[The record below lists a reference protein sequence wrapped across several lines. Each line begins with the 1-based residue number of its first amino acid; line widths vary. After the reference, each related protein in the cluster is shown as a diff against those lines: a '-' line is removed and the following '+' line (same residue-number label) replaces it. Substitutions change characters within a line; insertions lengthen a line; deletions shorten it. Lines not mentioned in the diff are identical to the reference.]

1 VNAAV
6 QAGPAANVLK
16 SANPAAAASDPAA
29 AAADAALPDGG
40 FKEVLEKRM
49 QFASAAGDAAPASPG
64 DAQPVLADT
73 PVPLQMTDSNRM
85 AADAMVAFLA
95 SQPAPAAPFV
105 PVVPVVP
112 VDPSA
117 LPDPLMQSMARAPLS
132 AWARPVGDGA
142 AGAELVRSAQGPAA
156 AVPEPGPY
164 AAIGAAAGKALPQ
177 AVPDPDAAL
186 RGLLAEASAA
196 TRAGDP
202 VFVQP
207 AAVDA
212 VPGTTGGA
220 LPASA
225 APAAPGASDVRVA
238 STQVATPFGRPEWA
252 NAMNE
257 RVTWLVGQRMQ
268 SADIQINPPQLG
280 PVEVRITIQNDQAN
294 VYFTAQNSA
303 VREAIQAAL
312 PRLNEMLAQGG
323 LSLGQA
329 SVGAESFAGQQQAS
343 RDGNGRRP
351 APEGLDVLPAMQATA
366 LPGQAGAT
374 ALRGR
379 AGIDMFV

>member
-1 VNAAV
+1 
-6 QAGPAANVLK
+6 
-16 SANPAAAASDPAA
+16 
-29 AAADAALPDGG
+29 
-40 FKEVLEKRM
+40 
-49 QFASAAGDAAPASPG
+49 
-64 DAQPVLADT
+64 
-73 PVPLQMTDSNRM
+73 MTRT
-85 AADAMVAFLA
+85 
-95 SQPAPAAPFV
+95 
-105 PVVPVVP
+105 
-112 VDPSA
+112 
-117 LPDPLMQSMARAPLS
+117 PLS
-132 AWARPVGDGA
+132 AWARPVGDGT
-142 AGAELVRSAQGPAA
+142 AGAELVRSAQAPAA
-156 AVPEPGPY
+156 AVFEPEPH

-177 AVPDPDAAL
+177 AVPEPAAA
-186 RGLLAEASAA
+186 G
-196 TRAGDP
+196 AGDP
-202 VFVQP
+202 VLLPP

-212 VPGTTGGA
+212 VPVTTGGV
-220 LPASA
+220 LPTAA

-257 RVTWLVGQRMQ
+257 RVTWLVGQRMP

-343 RDGNGRRP
+343 RDGNGRRA
-351 APEGLDVLPAMQATA
+351 APEGHDVLPAMQATA

-374 ALRGR
+374 TLRGR

>member
-1 VNAAV
+1 MNAAV

-16 SANPAAAASDPAA
+16 SVNPAQAASDPAA
-29 AAADAALPDGG
+29 VAAETALPDGG
-40 FKEVLEKRM
+40 FKDVLEKRM
-49 QFASAAGDAAPASPG
+49 QSASTPGDDAPAAPG
-64 DAQPVLADT
+64 DAQPVLAEA
-73 PVPLQMTDSNRM
+73 PLQLQITDSNRI
-85 AADAMVAFLA
+85 AADAMTAFLA
-95 SQPAPAAPFV
+95 SQGAPAASS
-105 PVVPVVP
+105 VP
-112 VDPSA
+112 VDPSVVS
-117 LPDPLMQSMARAPLS
+117 DPLMQSMARAPLS
-132 AWARPVGDGA
+132 AWTRPAGDVG
-142 AGAELVRSAQGPAA
+142 AGAGSARTAQAPAVA
-156 AVPEPGPY
+156 GSDPEPH
-164 AAIGAAAGKALPQ
+164 AAISAAAGKALPQ
-177 AVPDPDAAL
+177 ALPDPAAVL
-186 RGLLAEASAA
+186 RGVLAEAAAA
-196 TRAGDP
+196 TRSGDP
-202 VFVQP
+202 VLVQP

-212 VPGTTGGA
+212 VPGTTGGV
-220 LPASA
+220 LPTSA
-225 APAAPGASDVRVA
+225 APAATGAPDVRFA

-294 VYFTAQNSA
+294 VYFTAQNGA

-323 LSLGQA
+323 LSLGQT

-343 RDGNGRRP
+343 RDGNGRHQSP
-351 APEGLDVLPAMQATA
+351 DGINVLPAIQANA
-366 LPGQAGAT
+366 LAGQGAAT

>member
-1 VNAAV
+1 
-6 QAGPAANVLK
+6 
-16 SANPAAAASDPAA
+16 
-29 AAADAALPDGG
+29 
-40 FKEVLEKRM
+40 VLEKQM
-49 QFASAAGDAAPASPG
+49 QSASAAGDAAAASPG
-64 DAQPVLADT
+64 EAQPLLLDT
-73 PVPLQMTDSNRM
+73 PAPLQMTDSNRM
-85 AADAMVAFLA
+85 AADALVAFLA
-95 SQPAPAAPFV
+95 LQPASAAPFV
-105 PVVPVVP
+105 PVVPVVPVAP

-132 AWARPVGDGA
+132 AWARPAGDGA
-142 AGAELVRSAQGPAA
+142 AGAELARSAQAPAA
-156 AVPEPGPY
+156 AVLEPEAQ

-177 AVPDPDAAL
+177 PVPDPSAAL

-202 VFVQP
+202 VFVQ
-207 AAVDA
+207 AVAVDA
-212 VPGTTGGA
+212 VPDTTGGV

-225 APAAPGASDVRVA
+225 APAAPVASDVRVA

-351 APEGLDVLPAMQATA
+351 VPEGLDVLPATQATA